1 VTERLDERV
10 IGAVDGPRVP
20 SRGARTAWA
29 RLRRAA
35 DRWFFV
41 LAPLPGFVLVTAVT
55 LIPVVFGIYLSFT
68 DYQPVQPSYKFAGL
82 INYRQLISDPQ
93 VHAAIKN
100 TAIFAGFGLVI
111 ELILG
116 VGLALLL
123 ARPLKGIGVFRSLYL
138 VPLMVAGIGSAVAWQ
153 ALLNTS
159 SGWVNYFFSLV
170 GLPQPNWLA
179 SAHTAMPSIIMAD
192 VWAGAPTIGII
203 VLAGLLALRKEPVE
217 AARVDGASDFQIFL
231 RITLPALRP
240 VLAFA
245 MIFRL
250 VDLFRQIALFQIMTG
265 GGPGLSTT
273 VLNFFVY
280 QTTFVFGELG
290 YGAALAVV
298 LIIMMIIP
306 LAVLARFARRKA

>member
-1 VTERLDERV
+1 MTQRLDER
-10 IGAVDGPRVP
+10 IISPAGGPRVP
-20 SRGARTAWA
+20 VTRTAWPG
-29 RLRRAA
+29 LRRAV
-35 DRWFFV
+35 DKRFFV
-41 LAPLPGFVLVTAVT
+41 LAPLPGFAVVTAVT
-55 LIPVVFGIYLSFT
+55 LVPIALGIYLSFT
-68 DYQPVQPSYKFAGL
+68 NYQPVQPSYRFAGL
-82 INYRQLISDPQ
+82 INYRDLLKDAQ

-100 TAIFAGFGLVI
+100 TAVFAGFGLVI
-111 ELILG
+111 ELVLG

-159 SGWVNYFFSLV
+159 SGWINYFLGLV
-170 GLPQPNWLA
+170 GLPQVNWLA
-179 SAHTAMPSIIMAD
+179 SARTAMPSVILAD
-192 VWAGAPTIGII
+192 VWAGAPTIGVI
-203 VLAGLLALRKEPVE
+203 VLAGLLALRRDPVE
-217 AARVDGASDFQIFL
+217 AARVDGASDLQIFL

-306 LAVLARFARRKA
+306 LALLARLARRKA